1 MPWWKS
7 IFTCNRPIF
16 EPTKQQISGLQYL
29 KMKSVFDF
37 RSLLVQMIAAFV
49 AIVVIASATVGL
61 PAIWLLQNQ
70 LERQAWAQVEQ
81 SQRVTTS
88 LKASSYR
95 EIANLATLTAQRP
108 TLKELLAQN
117 DVEGLTDYLIT
128 LQSGAEV
135 DQIAVCDPEDHLVA
149 TTIPIHT
156 EIVCG
161 GWKAAKYHYDPTM
174 HQAYQVAYHA
184 IESEEGYLGDVFVVS
199 NMDDNF
205 ETELSSQTGLEHILW
220 IDQTPVSTSFSGG
233 IPSLVSILPDSG
245 ETMNEHASQR
255 FFEIGDVPYYAA
267 SVPLDESDLK
277 AEVVLDVTDIF
288 AARAR
293 LARIL
298 IASILGISLVGSI
311 FGVLL
316 ARRISLPLVR
326 LSESAASFSLGD
338 LESPIEI
345 ETQVREI
352 TQVAQT
358 LENARV
364 DLLATM
370 TSLQTERDWSDH
382 LLASV
387 VEGIMTLDSHGR
399 ITFFSQ
405 GAERVTGWRNSEVMG
420 HLVDDVFKLAGSE
433 KPFSSVLLSMPGGRQ
448 KADVHLADDRV
459 ASLAITSARLTRSG
473 ENETEIALVFRD
485 ISEEEAVHRLL
496 GQFLANVAHEFRTPL
511 SALEA
516 SIELLLD
523 QTPDLSL
530 SELQELHISLHL
542 GILGLHTLVDN
553 LLESANIEARRFRIS
568 PQNADLGAVIADAVR
583 TMQPLL
589 TKYGQHLT
597 VELPMDIPV
606 VQADPRRTAQVLI
619 NLLSNASRYGP
630 PDAEIVLQVTSDDQ
644 EACVSVIDQGPG
656 IPPEQRVNLFR
667 RFVFPHADDA
677 VSQAGAGLGLSVVK
691 AIVEAQGGQVGVK
704 DQPVGGSV
712 FWFTIP
718 LAKESA

>member
-1 MPWWKS
+1 
-7 IFTCNRPIF
+7 
-16 EPTKQQISGLQYL
+16 
-29 KMKSVFDF
+29 
-37 RSLLVQMIAAFV
+37 
-49 AIVVIASATVGL
+49 
-61 PAIWLLQNQ
+61 
-70 LERQAWAQVEQ
+70 
-81 SQRVTTS
+81 
-88 LKASSYR
+88 
-95 EIANLATLTAQRP
+95 
-108 TLKELLAQN
+108 
-117 DVEGLTDYLIT
+117 LIT

-135 DQIAVCDPEDHLVA
+135 DQIVICDSQGQLIA

-156 EIVCG
+156 EIVCSD
-161 GWKAAKYHYDPTM
+161 WKAAKYHYDLTL
-174 HQAYQVAYHA
+174 HQAYQVAFHV
-184 IESEEGYLGDVFVVS
+184 IESDDGHLGDVFVAS

-205 ETELSSQTGLEHILW
+205 ETELRSQTGLEHILW

-233 IPSLVSILPDSG
+233 IPSLVSILPDSSG
-245 ETMNEHASQR
+245 TMDEHASQR

-267 SVPLDESDLK
+267 SVPLDEGDLK
-277 AEVVLDVTDIF
+277 AEVALDVTDIF

-293 LARIL
+293 LAGIL

-326 LSESAASFSLGD
+326 LSESAESFSLGD
-338 LESPIEI
+338 LESPIET
-345 ETQVREI
+345 ETNVREI

-382 LLASV
+382 LLASI
-387 VEGIMTLDSHGR
+387 VEGIMTLDGRGR

-405 GAERVTGWRNSEVMG
+405 GAERVTGWRNAEVMG
-420 HLVDDVFKLAGSE
+420 HLVDDVFKLADDE
-433 KPFSSVLLSMPGGRQ
+433 KPFSSILLSVPGGRQ
-448 KADVHLADDRV
+448 KVDVYLADDRV

-530 SELQELHISLHL
+530 TELQELHTSLHL

-568 PQNADLGAVIADAVR
+568 LQNADLGAVFAEAAQ

-589 TKYGQHLT
+589 TKYGQRLT

-606 VQADPRRTAQVLI
+606 VRADPRRTAQVLI

-644 EACVSVIDQGPG
+644 YACISVIDQGPG
-656 IPPEQRVNLFR
+656 IPSEQKVNLFR

-691 AIVEAQGGQVGVK
+691 AIIEAQGGQVGVK
-704 DQPVGGSV
+704 DQPTGGSV

-718 LAKESA
+718 LAEESV